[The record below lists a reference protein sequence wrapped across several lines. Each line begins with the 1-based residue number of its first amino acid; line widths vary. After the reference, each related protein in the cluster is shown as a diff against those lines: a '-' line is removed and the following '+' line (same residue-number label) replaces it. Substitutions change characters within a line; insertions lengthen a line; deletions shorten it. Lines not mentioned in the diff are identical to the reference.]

1 MNNLEDNEVI
11 EQITKEFESD
21 TDLINATQNVI
32 INAAE
37 NVSDVLDISANA
49 DIIVNNHPFFID
61 VEFWVGMSFVLAII
75 VLLKPMRKFIN
86 NALQNKIDNVKK
98 DIEEAKKLRD
108 DAQQLL
114 ANYERKFINTE
125 AEVAKILNQS
135 KENLKNLQDDEISKV
150 NSFLKNKKKEV
161 DLKIAV
167 TTKKIRDEI
176 NFSASSLAIDYAK
189 NTIEKFLVK
198 TDKSQLIDDAITDLD
213 IFRKKSL

>member
-98 DIEEAKKLRD
+98 EAVSL
-108 DAQQLL
+108 
-114 ANYERKFINTE
+114 
-125 AEVAKILNQS
+125 
-135 KENLKNLQDDEISKV
+135 
-150 NSFLKNKKKEV
+150 
-161 DLKIAV
+161 LKIV
-167 TTKKIRDEI
+167 FVNCTNLT
-176 NFSASSLAIDYAK
+176 
-189 NTIEKFLVK
+189 LVII
-198 TDKSQLIDDAITDLD
+198 LIIS
-213 IFRKKSL
+213 IS

>member
-49 DIIVNNHPFFID
+49 DVIVNNHPFFID

>member
-49 DIIVNNHPFFID
+49 DIIVNNHSFFID

>member
-86 NALQNKIDNVKK
+86 NALQNKIVSGKK
-98 DIEEAKKLRD
+98 G
-108 DAQQLL
+108 
-114 ANYERKFINTE
+114 
-125 AEVAKILNQS
+125 
-135 KENLKNLQDDEISKV
+135 
-150 NSFLKNKKKEV
+150 
-161 DLKIAV
+161 
-167 TTKKIRDEI
+167 
-176 NFSASSLAIDYAK
+176 SL
-189 NTIEKFLVK
+189 
-198 TDKSQLIDDAITDLD
+198 
-213 IFRKKSL
+213 